1 MVNAKESI
9 SQEATKTEDD
19 KKGVVEEEEPLKN
32 SKDVNNTTYLQERL
46 KTLES
51 RIKVVRSNF
60 KAQVDCLRARMEHVN
75 TNLKTVQGE
84 LKIDSKKT
92 ETVDENEACEA

>member
-9 SQEATKTEDD
+9 SQEAIKSEDD

-84 LKIDSKKT
+84 LKTDSTKT